1 MLDTATT
8 IGTFDVRRYLTTDQ
22 GVKQPVSAE
31 ALAAVVLEG
40 VQRNR
45 ALIVAPGQARVAWRI
60 SRLSPRAVVALGRR
74 AVAQQ
79 RRGSNA

>member
-8 IGTFDVRRYLTTDQ
+8 IGPFDVRRYLTTDQ

-40 VQRNR
+40 VQRT
-45 ALIVAPGQARVAWRI
+45 LIVAPGQARVAWRI